1 MRYSKTKKIRCHG
14 CGAYLKVSV
23 FSCLGK
29 VEDFT
34 RALRT
39 LNSIVQCLLFRAS
52 FQGVIFHFIN
62 PKAKSIYNDPKVS
75 KQCHKPS
82 FPKGKSLQYCIPQ
95 LRPPTILNFSPELL
109 LNVDHPK
116 VQQEY
121 EANDIPFF
129 ERLLVVQIL
138 HFLHQTCPE
147 TIIVY
152 ILELLDFQTFWN
164 YVLEIRLKFKIETHD
179 PAGCS

>member
-1 MRYSKTKKIRCHG
+1 MIQKCQSSVTKLH
-14 CGAYLKVSV
+14 
-23 FSCLGK
+23 F
-29 VEDFT
+29 
-34 RALRT
+34 LRE
-39 LNSIVQCLLFRAS
+39 NHCS
-52 FQGVIFHFIN
+52 
-62 PKAKSIYNDPKVS
+62 
-75 KQCHKPS
+75 
-82 FPKGKSLQYCIPQ
+82 IPQ
-95 LRPPTILNFSPELL
+95 LRPRTILNFSPELL
-109 LNVDHPK
+109 LNVDQDHPK

-152 ILELLDFQTFWN
+152 ILNFQTTKHFGN
-164 YVLEIRLKFKIETHD
+164 TLLKLDKFKIETHD